1 MPWDAHKEH
10 KEEAA
15 NCRERLAFVCGDM
28 SGEKMTVGKHEAMN
42 WVSLKS
48 VYEEA
53 REKCP
58 RAAHTIAWMLW
69 HSILKADRFAHLTE
83 PETTSTDQS

>member
-1 MPWDAHKEH
+1 MTAWNAHKEH
-10 KEEAA
+10 KDRAA
-15 NCRERLAFVCGDM
+15 SCRERFTFVLGDT
-28 SGEKMTVGKHEAMN
+28 SGEKMTVGKHEALN
-42 WVSLKS
+42 WTSLKS

-69 HSILKADRFAHLTE
+69 HDILEADRFAALTE
-83 PETTSTDQS
+83 PEDK

>member
-1 MPWDAHKEH
+1 MNWDAHKEH
-10 KEEAA
+10 KETAA
-15 NCRERLAFVCGDM
+15 HLRERMAFVLGDM
-28 SGEKMTVGKHEAMN
+28 SQQKMTVGKHEAMN

-53 REKCP
+53 LEKCP

-69 HSILKADRFAHLTE
+69 HDIIHADRFAALTE
-83 PETTSTDQS
+83 PEAAKED

>member
-1 MPWDAHKEH
+1 MTWDAHKEH
-10 KEEAA
+10 GEHAA
-15 NCRERLAFVCGDM
+15 SCRERMTFVLGDM
-28 SGEKMTVGKHEAMN
+28 SSEKMTVGKHEALN

-69 HSILKADRFAHLTE
+69 HDILAADRLTHLTE
-83 PETTSTDQS
+83 PTESTR